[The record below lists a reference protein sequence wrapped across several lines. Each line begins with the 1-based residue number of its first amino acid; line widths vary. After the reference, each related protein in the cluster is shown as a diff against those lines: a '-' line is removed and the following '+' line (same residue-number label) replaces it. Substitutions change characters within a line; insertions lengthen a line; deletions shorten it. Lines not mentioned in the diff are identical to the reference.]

1 MRRSMLFVSL
11 LGGLMMFFQNCAPPM
26 KAAKD
31 SINGGTNSLPPNDGV
46 GATIDGEF
54 QKTAAS
60 SYATLTLFDN
70 EKTIE
75 IDIDSGVAEA
85 FAGTQRLHERYCF
98 QAADLQGVRELL
110 SGAQVCEPVQPY
122 RQNDGVMCTQVYS
135 YPYAA
140 LGEGA
145 QRINLGERFN
155 GCHQATDL
163 CEGGA
168 AALKSK
174 VDQLKALLASRAC
187 D

>member
-1 MRRSMLFVSL
+1 MRKSMLLVSL
-11 LGGLMMFFQNCAPPM
+11 LGGLLMFFQNCAPPM

-31 SINGGTNSLPPNDGV
+31 TITGGTAALPANGV
-46 GATIDGEF
+46 GASLDGEF

-60 SYATLTLFDN
+60 SYDTLTLFDN

-75 IDIDSGVAEA
+75 VDVNTGVAEA

-98 QAADLQGVRELL
+98 QAGDLQGIRQVL
-110 SGAQVCEPVQPY
+110 GTAQVCEPVQPY
-122 RQNDGVMCTQVYS
+122 RQNDGIVCTQVYT

-163 CEGGA
+163 CEGNA
-168 AALKSK
+168 ALLKSK

>member
-1 MRRSMLFVSL
+1 MRKSMLLVSL
-11 LGGLMMFFQNCAPPM
+11 LGGLLMFFQNCAPPM

-31 SINGGTNSLPPNDGV
+31 SIGGVNTMPANGV
-46 GATIDGEF
+46 GGSIEGEF

-60 SYATLTLFDN
+60 SYDTLTLFDN

-75 IDIDSGVAEA
+75 VDVNTGIAEA
-85 FAGTQRLHERYCF
+85 YAGTQRLHERYCF
-98 QAADLQGVRELL
+98 QSGDLQGIRQILA
-110 SGAQVCEPVQPY
+110 SADVCEPVQPY
-122 RQNDGVMCTQVYS
+122 RMNDGIACTQVYT

-163 CEGGA
+163 CESNA
-168 AALKSK
+168 SALKSK

>member
-1 MRRSMLFVSL
+1 MRRSMLLVSL
-11 LGGLMMFFQNCAPPM
+11 LGGLLMFFQNCAPPM

-31 SINGGTNSLPPNDGV
+31 SIGGVNTVPVTGGV
-46 GATIDGEF
+46 AGTVEGEF

-60 SYATLTLFDN
+60 SYATITLFDN

-75 IDIDSGVAEA
+75 IDLDSGVAEA

-98 QAADLQGVRELL
+98 KPEDLQGVRQVL
-110 SGAQVCEPVQPY
+110 GAAQVCEPVQPY

-163 CEGGA
+163 CEGNA

-174 VDQLKALLASRAC
+174 VDQLHALLAARAC